1 MKNSIA
7 VALVALIIL
16 GNGAVAAL
24 RLDAVNGVNDRQTG
38 ITALESANTSLQ
50 SAITALQAEQNQAAL
65 AVAALE
71 ALVEGNSSGPVA
83 AVPKYGTLIAQIDPV
98 VVKFTATG
106 GLRGFGSGILVT
118 SNGYVLTVLHSVTG
132 AGNIKIILN
141 TGEQFDATIFAT
153 DVTTNLALLKIN
165 TNRTNL
171 PFVNLGSMA
180 ALSTGQ
186 IVMAA
191 GYPQSADLPGPAT
204 FTIGIVSALR
214 TATDFNYIQS
224 DAPIAPGSG
233 GGGLFTLDGKVVGI
247 AATAEPDT
255 NGIFEFIPIDLAVSL
270 LASITG

>member
-7 VALVALIIL
+7 VVLVALIIL

-24 RLDAVNGVNDRQTG
+24 RLDAVNGVNDRQTS
-38 ITALESANTSLQ
+38 ITALESSNTSIQ
-50 SAITALQAEQNQAAL
+50 NAITALQAEQNQAAL

-71 ALVEGNSSGPVA
+71 ALVKGNSSGQVA
-83 AVPKYGTLIAQIDPV
+83 SVPKYGALIAQIDPV

-106 GLRGFGSGILVT
+106 GLRGFGSGVLVT

-132 AGNIKIILN
+132 ASNIKVTLN
-141 TGEQFDATIFAT
+141 TGEQFDATIYAT

-165 TNRTNL
+165 TTRTNL

-255 NGIFEFIPIDLAVSL
+255 NGIFEFIPIALAATL
-270 LASITG
+270 LAGITG

>member
-7 VALVALIIL
+7 VVLVALIIL

-24 RLDAVNGVNDRQTG
+24 RLDAVNGVNDRQTS
-38 ITALESANTSLQ
+38 ITALESSNTSIQ
-50 SAITALQAEQNQAAL
+50 NAITALQAEQNQAAL

-71 ALVEGNSSGPVA
+71 ALVKGNSSGQVA
-83 AVPKYGTLIAQIDPV
+83 SVPKYGALIAQIDPV

-106 GLRGFGSGILVT
+106 GLRGFGSGVLVT

-132 AGNIKIILN
+132 ASNIKVTLN
-141 TGEQFDATIFAT
+141 TGEQFDATIYAT

-165 TNRTNL
+165 TTRTNL

-255 NGIFEFIPIDLAVSL
+255 NGIFEFIPIDLAATL
-270 LASITG
+270 LAGITG

>member
-7 VALVALIIL
+7 VVLVALIIL

-24 RLDAVNGVNDRQTG
+24 RLDAVNGVNDRQTS
-38 ITALESANTSLQ
+38 ITALESSNTSIQ
-50 SAITALQAEQNQAAL
+50 NAITALQAEQNQAAL

-71 ALVEGNSSGPVA
+71 ALVKGNSSGQVA
-83 AVPKYGTLIAQIDPV
+83 SVPKYGALIAQIDPV

-106 GLRGFGSGILVT
+106 GLRGFGSGVLVT

-132 AGNIKIILN
+132 ASNIKVTLN
-141 TGEQFDATIFAT
+141 TGEQFVATIFAT
-153 DVTTNLALLKIN
+153 DVTTNLALLKMN
-165 TNRTNL
+165 TTRTNL

-255 NGIFEFIPIDLAVSL
+255 NGIFEFIPIDLAATL
-270 LASITG
+270 LAGIAG